1 MVGLDSGNITLNTS
15 SGRVRLGLS
24 TKKSGFPRMYLKLK
38 KISTTT
44 NYVKKTGVL
53 RLVMGLVGSG
63 SGNITQVWVGY
74 QKSN

>member
-38 KISTTT
+38 KISTT

-53 RLVMGLVGSG
+53 RLVMGQVGSG